1 MIRAAELFSH
11 MGLDPDLT
19 DGGGMDVRTPID
31 GSVIGSVM
39 DADRSMGGVDRA
51 GRARTT
57 GGRTCPATAG
67 GISCVATAR
76 CATTRMRSG
85 GSSAWRRADP
95 ERGPGRGQEMID
107 ICDFAVSLASSTAG
121 PSRPSGRGTA

>member
-39 DADRSMGGVDRA
+39 DA
-51 GRARTT
+51 
-57 GGRTCPATAG
+57 
-67 GISCVATAR
+67 
-76 CATTRMRSG
+76 
-85 GSSAWRRADP
+85 
-95 ERGPGRGQEMID
+95 GPIQWEESVG
-107 ICDFAVSLASSTAG
+107 LAE
-121 PSRPSGRGTA
+121 